1 MNKTTVRAMVARYN
15 RAKNLCVKM
24 QFCMETE
31 PELLSGN
38 QLSFL
43 RESAHELAQCI
54 HEFNAYRNVIFTHGN
69 AKGDEE

>member
-1 MNKTTVRAMVARYN
+1 MSEATVRAMRARYN
-15 RAKNLCVKM
+15 QAKNLCVKLSC
-24 QFCMETE
+24 CMETE

-69 AKGDEE
+69 AKGDE